1 MNGPEHLTDLSQD
14 ALLALIAEQHQ
25 QITAQQRQLAELT
38 ARVEALH
45 AEVERLRRGAKRQ
58 AAPFAKG
65 TRVVKP
71 KRPGRKPGAGPFR
84 YRYAPPPEAITEPPM
99 DVKVTLNACPTCGA
113 PLAEERVDFVYR
125 TELPPK
131 PRPKVTP
138 YRVWVC
144 RCTVC
149 GHQVRGQHPEIALD
163 QAGATAH
170 RLGPRVMAV
179 AHALH
184 YAMGVPVRKV
194 PAVLNL
200 LTGVRLTQ
208 GALTQ
213 DALRRAATTVGIAYA
228 QVRAVVPA
236 AAVVHT
242 DDTGWRVGGEAAHLM
257 VFETA
262 AATVYQIRS
271 RHRHQ
276 EVQEVIPADYPGTM
290 VTDRG
295 RSYDAQAFDD
305 VQQQKCLAH
314 IQRSISEVL
323 ARKSGRARHFGE
335 GLKALLQDALQL
347 WHAYHDGSVADFV
360 TEAKALR
367 EELTYQLR
375 DRRLKD
381 SDNQRLLNEL
391 GWHHDRGNLVRFL
404 DDPRI
409 EPTNNRAERALRPAV
424 IARKVSHCSKNG
436 AGAHAFEAFTSVVRT
451 LVKKGTDSLVEGL
464 CQLFRRPGLQ
474 VAPP

>member
-1 MNGPEHLTDLSQD
+1 MNAPEPLTDLSQD

-25 QITAQQRQLAELT
+25 QITGQQRQLAELT
-38 ARVEALH
+38 ARVEALQ

-58 AAPFAKG
+58 AAPFSKG

-71 KRPGRKPGAGPFR
+71 KRPGRKPGAGAFHDR
-84 YRYAPPPEAITEPPM
+84 HAPPPEAITEPHV
-99 DVKVTLNACPTCGA
+99 DVQVTLAGCPTCGA
-113 PLAEERVDFVYR
+113 PLAEERVDFVYM
-125 TELPPK
+125 TEIPPK
-131 PRPKVTP
+131 PRPQVTQ

-149 GHQVRGQHPEIALD
+149 GHQVRGQHPEVALD

-184 YAMGVPVRKV
+184 YAVGIPVRKV

-213 DALRRAATTVGIAYA
+213 DALRRAATTVGTAYA
-228 QVRAVVPA
+228 QVRAAVPA
-236 AAVVHT
+236 APVVHT

-257 VFETA
+257 VFETE
-262 AATVYQIRS
+262 AATVYQIRP

-276 EVQEVIPADYPGTM
+276 EVQEVIPADYPGAM

-314 IQRSISEVL
+314 IQRSISKVL
-323 ARKSGRARHFGE
+323 ERKTGRARHFGE

-347 WHAYHDGSVADFV
+347 WHAYHDGSVTDFV

-375 DRRLKD
+375 NRLLKD
-381 SDNQRLLNEL
+381 PDNQRLLNEL

-424 IARKVSHCSKNG
+424 IARKVSQCSKNDG
-436 AGAHAFEAFTSVVRT
+436 GAHAFAAFTSVVRT
-451 LVKKGTDSLVEGL
+451 LAKKSATSLVEGL
-464 CQLFRRPGLQ
+464 YHLFQSPNPQ
-474 VAPP
+474 AFSP